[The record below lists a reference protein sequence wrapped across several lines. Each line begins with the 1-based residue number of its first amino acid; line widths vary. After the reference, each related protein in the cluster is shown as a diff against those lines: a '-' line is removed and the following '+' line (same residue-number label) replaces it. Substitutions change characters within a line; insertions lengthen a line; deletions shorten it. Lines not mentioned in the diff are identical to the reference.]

1 MNTPKIIYLD
11 YASTHPRKKE
21 ILAVREQFELTS
33 YANVGRGS
41 YDLAEASM
49 IAYQDSK
56 KAVARWIGC
65 EPLEVLYTYSATYAL
80 NILALTIEQNGVVGK
95 GDTIL
100 LSISEHHANIVPWQM
115 MAERVGAQVKFITLD
130 SGYWLD
136 LDDLKNKLDDSVKVV
151 SFQYASNVTGAIHP
165 LEKIRSII
173 GTERL
178 FCVDA
183 TQMILHGPISMR
195 DIQCDAL
202 VFSWHKMMADTG
214 IGVLALWRVL
224 QKAWQA
230 PIGWGGAINRVS
242 QDRYEQAWIPERWEP
257 GTPHITWAVT
267 LGAAIEYLEKLDK
280 KKRDNYRS
288 VIEIVNSHFNLL
300 EAQWITVYHSDTSNA
315 LGVWSFSIQGKHSW
329 DIADALAEEGI
340 CVRPGHHCCEPLHTY
355 LWITGTVRISIGF
368 DTTLD
373 EIERFFEVLKSLV

>member
-130 SGYWLD
+130 SEYWLD

-242 QDRYEQAWIPERWEP
+242 QDGYEQAWIPERWEP

-267 LGAAIEYLEKLDK
+267 LGAAMI
-280 KKRDNYRS
+280 
-288 VIEIVNSHFNLL
+288 VI
-300 EAQWITVYHSDTSNA
+300 
-315 LGVWSFSIQGKHSW
+315 
-329 DIADALAEEGI
+329 
-340 CVRPGHHCCEPLHTY
+340 PL
-355 LWITGTVRISIGF
+355 
-368 DTTLD
+368 
-373 EIERFFEVLKSLV
+373 FFI